1 VKARTLSGLSGKCP
15 DGHPLPIGVSG
26 CPLSGLHTIHAV
38 PSLARSVA
46 KLGGPSILSGRRT
59 RTAAD
64 PKGLMLRPIDHF
76 LSRLTRL
83 PNIGGRGWKF
93 ICPLAD
99 GDRDHVLKI
108 DLTPDRLVLFCHGG
122 CSTAAVLAAMH
133 LRLSD
138 LYPVRPLGR
147 SRQGPAQSLAVKL
160 AASGLSEGE
169 IEKALAGA
177 CTRGG

>member
-1 VKARTLSGLSGKCP
+1 
-15 DGHPLPIGVSG
+15 
-26 CPLSGLHTIHAV
+26 
-38 PSLARSVA
+38 
-46 KLGGPSILSGRRT
+46 
-59 RTAAD
+59 
-64 PKGLMLRPIDHF
+64 MQRPIDHF
-76 LSRLTRL
+76 LSRLTRV
-83 PNIGGRGWKF
+83 PNPGGRGWKF

-108 DLTPDRLVLFCHGG
+108 DVGRDGQKLVIQCHGG

-147 SRQGPAQSLAVKL
+147 SRRGPAQSLAVKL

-177 CTRGG
+177 RKRGG